1 MNLATYFTQSRGSQ
15 GVLARALNVPQSLLS
30 AWAASGCGRR
40 SVPIQRCVAIERAT
54 NGAVT
59 RRDLRPD
66 DWHLIWPELAESEPN
81 TPVAPT
87 HQAPAAINTE
97 AQGAAHA

>member
-1 MNLATYFTQSRGSQ
+1 MTNMHIACVAAGGQAQ
-15 GVLARALNVPQSLLS
+15 LARDLGVTAGAVNHWVTGARP
-30 AWAASGCGRR
+30 
-40 SVPIQRCVAIERAT
+40 VPIQHCVAIERLSK
-54 NGAVT
+54 GAVT

-87 HQAPAAINTE
+87 HQAPAAINPE

>member
-1 MNLATYFTQSRGSQ
+1 MKLNDYTAKRGWKSALAAEMRMP
-15 GVLARALNVPQSLLS
+15 PQLIGQ
-30 AWAASGCGRR
+30 WANGCRP
-40 SVPIQRCVAIERAT
+40 VPIRHCVAIERTT

-87 HQAPAAINTE
+87 HQAQAAINPE
-97 AQGAAHA
+97 AQVAAHA

>member
-1 MNLATYFTQSRGSQ
+1 MKLNDYTAKRGQKSALAAEMRMP
-15 GVLARALNVPQSLLS
+15 PQLIGQ
-30 AWAASGCGRR
+30 WANGHRP
-40 SVPIQRCVAIERAT
+40 VPIQHCVAIERAT

-81 TPVAPT
+81 PPAAPAP
-87 HQAPAAINTE
+87 QAPAAINTE